1 MALSGEREE
10 TQPSGPWLEEG
21 KRRKGTG
28 SGEDRPRGV
37 GRTHM
42 SWGTAQWRPAL
53 ITSRAV
59 ICLAWIPE
67 EMVFTH
73 TQ

>member
-1 MALSGEREE
+1 MALSGEREG

-21 KRRKGTG
+21 KRQKGIG
-28 SGEDRPRGV
+28 SGEDRPGGV